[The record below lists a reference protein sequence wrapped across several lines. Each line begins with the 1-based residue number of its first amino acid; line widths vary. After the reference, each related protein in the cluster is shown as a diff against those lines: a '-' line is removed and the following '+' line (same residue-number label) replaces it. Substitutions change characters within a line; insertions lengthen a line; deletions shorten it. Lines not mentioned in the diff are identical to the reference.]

1 MKEGGEGGGR
11 GVRERGSACKRRRG
25 FEGHDSALELALLQQ
40 GLSVWP
46 GADGRALPEASG
58 KRKRV
63 QSVDGAG
70 VRHDEAAGGAGHS
83 RSIPSGLSA
92 GEGVEALV
100 LPACVSGHVGCG
112 SLGREREGQVRGR
125 AGDSGHASKDTH
137 ADGRGTDV
145 RVHSGGVCRVGAL
158 ALVPSTRALW
168 LLGES
173 GRVYETQTSAPGHKA
188 CWLLHPGPQVCSAGC
203 CVSQMGS
210 QAEGALVRRDEQCAA
225 CSEAFGALAQGA
237 LLLQVKM
244 SEDEGLVA
252 IDGHGTLYQR
262 TSSGDEL
269 WSLYIPC
276 GACMCH
282 TLTHAV
288 PIARPGLKITWRMSR
303 I

>member
-1 MKEGGEGGGR
+1 M
-11 GVRERGSACKRRRG
+11 
-25 FEGHDSALELALLQQ
+25 
-40 GLSVWP
+40 
-46 GADGRALPEASG
+46 
-58 KRKRV
+58 
-63 QSVDGAG
+63 
-70 VRHDEAAGGAGHS
+70 
-83 RSIPSGLSA
+83 
-92 GEGVEALV
+92 
-100 LPACVSGHVGCG
+100 
-112 SLGREREGQVRGR
+112 RGR

-145 RVHSGGVCRVGAL
+145 GLHSGGVCRVGAL

-168 LLGES
+168 LLGKS

-225 CSEAFGALAQGA
+225 CTEAFGVLAQGA
-237 LLLQVKM
+237 LLLQVKV

-269 WSLYIPC
+269 WSLYIP
-276 GACMCH
+276 
-282 TLTHAV
+282 
-288 PIARPGLKITWRMSR
+288 
-303 I
+303 